1 MNAIFIGGT
10 AFAIVFGGAL
20 VGMYMRAVLP
30 GHHLSSDSKD
40 IIRIAMAMI
49 ATLAAVVAALLI
61 ASAKSSFDSKSS
73 ALTRAA
79 ASYVLLDR
87 TLAEYGAE
95 TKAVRVQLHDIA
107 VTRLRQI
114 WPEEKAG
121 TLNPEAVA
129 HGLGIEVIQRQ
140 ILDLTARNDAQ
151 QWLKSRAL
159 QLSSD
164 IAETRWAG
172 VEQLGSSIQWPLLT
186 VMVFWFAAIFASFG
200 LFAPVNGSVIAAL
213 FACALS
219 VAGSVYLIVEMDQ
232 PYGGLIR
239 LSSAPLVTAIGELGQ
254 P

>member
-1 MNAIFIGGT
+1 MTAIAIGGT

-20 VGMYMRAVLP
+20 LGMFLRAVLP

-61 ASAKSSFDSKSS
+61 ASAKSSFDSKSN
-73 ALTRAA
+73 ALARAA
-79 ASYVLLDR
+79 TSYVLLDR
-87 TLAEYGAE
+87 TLAEYGPE
-95 TKAVRVQLHDIA
+95 TKAIRDQLHDIA
-107 VTRLRQI
+107 VMRLHQL

-121 TLNPEAVA
+121 TINPEAVLR
-129 HGLGIEVIQRQ
+129 GLGIEAIQRQ
-140 ILDLTARNDAQ
+140 VLGLTARNDAQ

-159 QLSSD
+159 QLTSD
-164 IAETRWAG
+164 ITETRWAAA
-172 VEQLGSSIQWPLLT
+172 ESLGSSIQWPLLT
-186 VMVFWFAAIFASFG
+186 IMVFWFAAIFASFG
-200 LFAPVNGSVIAAL
+200 LFAPANGSVVAAL